1 MQLNH
6 RRNRH
11 RLVCANA
18 RSLSERKRIIMAL
31 LTQPLIANK
40 TYNMVQVTITPNN
53 HKTYKRKFET
63 FLKEQK
69 GFVDPKDTANLPLD
83 IFYRY
88 DTVTIISNNLTTL
101 AFKINDQLWLA
112 QHLTT
117 AESIALTD
125 YLI

>member
-1 MQLNH
+1 
-6 RRNRH
+6 
-11 RLVCANA
+11 
-18 RSLSERKRIIMAL
+18 MAL

-40 TYNMVQVTITPNN
+40 TYSMVQVTITDNN

-69 GFVDPKDTANLPLD
+69 GFIDPKDITNLPLD

-88 DTVTIISNNLTTL
+88 DTVTIISDNLAIL
-101 AFKINDQLWLA
+101 AFKINDQVWLS
-112 QHLTT
+112 QSLT
-117 AESIALTD
+117 AADSIALMD

>member
-1 MQLNH
+1 
-6 RRNRH
+6 
-11 RLVCANA
+11 
-18 RSLSERKRIIMAL
+18 MAL

-88 DTVTIISNNLTTL
+88 DTVTIISDNLATL
-101 AFKINDQLWLA
+101 AFKINDQLWVS

-117 AESIALTD
+117 AESITLTD

>member
-1 MQLNH
+1 
-6 RRNRH
+6 
-11 RLVCANA
+11 
-18 RSLSERKRIIMAL
+18 MAL
-31 LTQPLIANK
+31 LTQPHIADK

-69 GFVDPKDTANLPLD
+69 GFIDPKDTANLPLD

-88 DTVTIISNNLTTL
+88 DTVTIISDNLATL
-101 AFKINDQLWLA
+101 VFKINDQVWLS
-112 QHLTT
+112 QNLTT
-117 AESIALTD
+117 TESIALTD

>member
-1 MQLNH
+1 
-6 RRNRH
+6 
-11 RLVCANA
+11 
-18 RSLSERKRIIMAL
+18 MAL

-69 GFVDPKDTANLPLD
+69 GFIDPKDIANLPLN
-83 IFYRY
+83 IFYHY
-88 DTVTIISNNLTTL
+88 DTVTIISNNLATL

-117 AESIALTD
+117 TESIALTD

>member
-1 MQLNH
+1 
-6 RRNRH
+6 
-11 RLVCANA
+11 
-18 RSLSERKRIIMAL
+18 MAL

-40 TYNMVQVTITPNN
+40 TYSMVQVTITPNN

-69 GFVDPKDTANLPLD
+69 GFIDPKDTTNLPLD

-88 DTVTIISNNLTTL
+88 DTVTIISDNLTTL

-112 QHLTT
+112 QSLT
-117 AESIALTD
+117 AADSIALTD

>member
-1 MQLNH
+1 
-6 RRNRH
+6 
-11 RLVCANA
+11 
-18 RSLSERKRIIMAL
+18 MAL

-53 HKTYKRKFET
+53 HKTYKRKFQN

-69 GFVDPKDTANLPLD
+69 GFIDPEDVTNLPLD

-88 DTVTIISNNLTTL
+88 DTVTIISDNLATL
-101 AFKINDQLWLA
+101 AFKINDQMWLS
-112 QHLTT
+112 QNLT
-117 AESIALTD
+117 AADSIALMD

>member
-1 MQLNH
+1 
-6 RRNRH
+6 
-11 RLVCANA
+11 
-18 RSLSERKRIIMAL
+18 MAL
-31 LTQPLIANK
+31 LTQPLIAGK

-69 GFVDPKDTANLPLD
+69 GFIDPKDTANLPLD

-88 DTVTIISNNLTTL
+88 DTVTIISDNLTIL
-101 AFKINDQLWLA
+101 AFKINDQLWLS

-117 AESIALTD
+117 TESIALTD

>member
-1 MQLNH
+1 
-6 RRNRH
+6 
-11 RLVCANA
+11 
-18 RSLSERKRIIMAL
+18 MAL

-40 TYNMVQVTITPNN
+40 IYSMVQVTITNNN
-53 HKTYKRKFET
+53 HKTYKRKFQN
-63 FLKEQK
+63 FLTEQK
-69 GFVDPKDTANLPLD
+69 GFIDPKDTANLPLD

-88 DTVTIISNNLTTL
+88 DTVTIISDNLATL
-101 AFKINDQLWLA
+101 AFKINDQLWLS